1 MTNKEV
7 INFLDQVRKILLDD
21 KSWLESTIQP
31 INEAFNM
38 AISALTAQ
46 SETHSCDLI
55 DRRALMKEFSD
66 FVRASNNSDFTPKP
80 TWNDAVS
87 LVKSMPPV
95 QPSSSCAHEND
106 QDLQPICNQLA
117 TDCISRQAAIDY
129 FVNGVSFPDEDGH
142 PIEDSDELRKIWTK
156 CFDGI
161 PSAQPDIKQAAKLL
175 SDFIESCPGG
185 DSYLITPDGE
195 ELRTDWGYAMEGIQ
209 LIHEWAERK
218 TDGGRD

>member
-31 INEAFNM
+31 INEAVDM

-55 DRRALMKEFSD
+55 DRQALIKEFSD
-66 FVRASNNSDFTPKP
+66 FVRASNNSDFAPKP

-106 QDLQPICNQLA
+106 
-117 TDCISRQAAIDY
+117 TISSQAAMD
-129 FVNGVSFPDEDGH
+129 
-142 PIEDSDELRKIWTK
+142 
-156 CFDGI
+156 
-161 PSAQPDIKQAAKLL
+161 AA
-175 SDFIESCPGG
+175 DDTVEPQES
-185 DSYLITPDGE
+185 
-195 ELRTDWGYAMEGIQ
+195 EG
-209 LIHEWAERK
+209 
-218 TDGGRD
+218 